1 MASAFRGFVVLG
13 VWMAKLTNLPP
24 RLAPIDT
31 RTSLP
36 PAKQADAHY
45 HSPEHRAWSAAVI
58 RRAGGACQG
67 PGCGRSGVRL
77 FADHIR
83 ELRDGGAPFDLANGA
98 ALCGACH
105 SRKTATVRAARMKER
120 YTQRP
125 RRETAP
131 GG

>member
-1 MASAFRGFVVLG
+1 
-13 VWMAKLTNLPP
+13 MAKLTNLSP

-45 HSPEHRAWSAAVI
+45 HSPEHRAWAAEGA
-58 RRAGGACQG
+58 RLAGGVCQE
-67 PGCGRSGVRL
+67 CGRSGVRL
-77 FADHIR
+77 FADHIH
-83 ELRDGGAPFDLANGA
+83 ELRDGGAPFDPANR
-98 ALCGACH
+98 LMRCGACH
-105 SRKTATVRAARMKER
+105 SRKTAAVRAARMKER

-131 GG
+131 GGQPAPPPRPIGR